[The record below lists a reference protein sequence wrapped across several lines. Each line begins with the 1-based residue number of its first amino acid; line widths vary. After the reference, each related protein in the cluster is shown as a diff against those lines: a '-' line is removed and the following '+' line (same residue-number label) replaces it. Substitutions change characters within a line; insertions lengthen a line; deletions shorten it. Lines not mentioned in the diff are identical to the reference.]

1 MGIYCN
7 LGPLGDVRGICVYK
21 AFAKW
26 IRVGGRACLYMH
38 MFNPAC
44 EGWCFTACC
53 GGLGAQS
60 IAYVDFFCTSYFA
73 YCSLSCIFVLYIINS
88 INQACPK

>member
-1 MGIYCN
+1 MDKG
-7 LGPLGDVRGICVYK
+7 
-21 AFAKW
+21 
-26 IRVGGRACLYMH
+26 GGRACLYMH

-60 IAYVDFFCTSYFA
+60 IAYVDFFLYV
-73 YCSLSCIFVLYIINS
+73 IFCLLL
-88 INQACPK
+88 A

>member
-1 MGIYCN
+1 M
-7 LGPLGDVRGICVYK
+7 DK
-21 AFAKW
+21 
-26 IRVGGRACLYMH
+26 VGGRACRYMH

-60 IAYVDFFCTSYFA
+60 IAYVDFFVRHILLIA
-73 YCSLSCIFVLYIINS
+73 RLVVSLSS
-88 INQACPK
+88 I